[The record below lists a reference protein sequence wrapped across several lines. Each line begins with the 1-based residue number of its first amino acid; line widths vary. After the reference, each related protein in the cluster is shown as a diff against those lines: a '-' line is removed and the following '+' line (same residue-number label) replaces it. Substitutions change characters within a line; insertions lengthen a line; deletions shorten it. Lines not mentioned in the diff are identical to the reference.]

1 MTPPLSSPPRE
12 RIVQAALA
20 LLESG
25 GVEAVSTRAVS
36 AAAGVQV
43 PTLYRQFGDMQG
55 LLDAVASAGFATYLQ
70 AKTARASLGSREWG
84 DPVAE
89 LRAGWDGHVTFG
101 LDHPH
106 LSARMYAAPQPGA
119 AVPAALDAAEL
130 LRRLLQGVAEAGGL
144 AVSVESAAAM
154 LHAAAMGVTLS
165 LLSAHPK
172 SQPPKTQAAD
182 PHLSERMR
190 EAVLS
195 AVLTPEQWSA
205 SDAAERQAAAH
216 AVSLAA
222 LLPGLPN
229 PFTAAEQRLLLEWLR
244 RLTG

>member
-1 MTPPLSSPPRE
+1 MTMPVSSPPRE

-25 GVEAVSTRAVS
+25 GVDAVSTRAVS

-55 LLDAVASAGFATYLQ
+55 LLGAVASAGFATYLQ
-70 AKTARASLGSREWG
+70 TKTARAGVG
-84 DPVAE
+84 DPLTE
-89 LRAGWDGHVTFG
+89 LRAGWDGHVQFG

-106 LSARMYAAPQPGA
+106 LYALMYAAPQPGA
-119 AVPAALDAAEL
+119 AVPAALEAAEL
-130 LRRLLQGVAEAGGL
+130 LRRLLQSVAETGGL
-144 AVSVESAAAM
+144 AVSVESAAVM
-154 LHAAAMGVTLS
+154 IHAAAMGVTLS
-165 LLSAHPK
+165 LLSAPV
-172 SQPPKTQAAD
+172 AD
-182 PHLSERMR
+182 PHFSERMR

-195 AVLTPEQWSA
+195 AILTPEQWSA

-222 LLPGLPN
+222 LLPGLPT

>member
-1 MTPPLSSPPRE
+1 MTTPVLSPPRE

-25 GVEAVSTRAVS
+25 GVDAVSTRAVS

-55 LLDAVASAGFATYLQ
+55 LLGAVASAGFATYLQ
-70 AKTARASLGSREWG
+70 TKTARAGAGNPLM
-84 DPVAE
+84 E
-89 LRAGWDGHVTFG
+89 LRAGWDGHVKFG

-106 LSARMYAAPQPGA
+106 LYTLMYAAFQPGV
-119 AVPAALDAAEL
+119 AVPAALEAAEL
-130 LRRLLQGVAEAGGL
+130 LRRLLQGVAETGGL

-154 LHAAAMGVTLS
+154 IHAAAMGVTLS
-165 LLSAHPK
+165 LLSAP
-172 SQPPKTQAAD
+172 TAAD
-182 PHLSERMR
+182 PHFSERMR

-222 LLPGLPN
+222 LLPGLPT
-229 PFTAAEQRLLLEWLR
+229 PFTAAEQHLLLEWLR
-244 RLTG
+244 RLTP